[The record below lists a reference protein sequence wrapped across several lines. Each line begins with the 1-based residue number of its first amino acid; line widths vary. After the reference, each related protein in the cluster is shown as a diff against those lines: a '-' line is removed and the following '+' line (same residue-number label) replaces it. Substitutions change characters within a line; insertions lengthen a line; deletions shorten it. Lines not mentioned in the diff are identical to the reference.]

1 MQADGP
7 SPAPVRFATKV
18 AIVLRSDLAPWQKLN
33 VAAFMASGII
43 GSVDDIIGKPYEDA
57 DGTEYLPLCRQPITI
72 LEGDG
77 PTLISALGRAL
88 DRNLRVAVYTEEMF
102 VTSNDDDNRA
112 AVKAVARDQ
121 LNLVGIG
128 LHGDRGVVDKAL
140 KNVRLHE

>member
-1 MQADGP
+1 MQAEGP
-7 SPAPVRFATKV
+7 SAAPVRFATKV
-18 AIVLRSDLAPWQKLN
+18 AIVLRNDLAPWQKLN

-57 DGTEYLPLCRQPITI
+57 EGTEYLPLCRQPITI

-77 PTLISALGRAL
+77 PMLSSALRRAL

-112 AVKAVARDQ
+112 AVKAVVRDQ

-128 LHGDRGVVDKAL
+128 LHGERGVVDKAL

>member
-1 MQADGP
+1 MQADRP
-7 SPAPVRFATKV
+7 SAAPVRFATKV
-18 AIVLRSDLAPWQKLN
+18 AIVLRNDLAPWQKLN

-57 DGTEYLPLCRQPITI
+57 EGTEYLPLCRQPITI

-77 PTLISALGRAL
+77 PMLSSALRRAL

-112 AVKAVARDQ
+112 AVKAVVRDQ

-128 LHGDRGVVDKAL
+128 LHGERGVVDKAL

>member
-1 MQADGP
+1 MQPDEP
-7 SPAPVRFATKV
+7 SPTPVRFTTNV

-43 GSVDDIIGKPYEDA
+43 GSVEDIIGKPYGDA

-77 PTLISALGRAL
+77 TTLSLALRRAL

-128 LHGDRGVVDKAL
+128 LHGERGVVDKAL

>member
-1 MQADGP
+1 MQTDALTP
-7 SPAPVRFATKV
+7 TPVRFPTKV
-18 AIVLRSDLAPWQKLN
+18 AIVIRNDLAPWQKLN

-43 GSVDDIIGKPYEDA
+43 GSVADIIGEPYEDA
-57 DGTEYLPLCRQPITI
+57 DGTAYLPLCRQPITI

-77 PTLISALGRAL
+77 STLSSALRRAL
-88 DRNLRVAVYTEEMF
+88 DRNLQVAVYTEEMF

-112 AVKAVARDQ
+112 AVKAVTRDH

-128 LHGDRGVVDKAL
+128 MHGERGVVDKAL

>member
-1 MQADGP
+1 MEIDAP
-7 SPAPVRFATKV
+7 SPPPIRFATKV

-43 GSVDDIIGKPYEDA
+43 GAAESIIGEPYEDA
-57 DGTEYLPLCRQPITI
+57 DGTEYLALCRQPITI
-72 LEGDG
+72 LESDG
-77 PTLISALGRAL
+77 ATLSSALRRAL

-102 VTSNDDDNRA
+102 ATTNDDDNRA
-112 AVKAVARDQ
+112 TVKAVARDQ

-128 LHGDRGVVDKAL
+128 LHGERGVVDKAL

>member
-1 MQADGP
+1 MQADDS
-7 SPAPVRFATKV
+7 SPTPVRFATKV

-33 VAAFMASGII
+33 VAAFMASGVI

-77 PTLISALGRAL
+77 STLSSALRRAL
-88 DRNLRVAVYTEEMF
+88 DRKLCVAIYTEEMF

-121 LNLVGIG
+121 
-128 LHGDRGVVDKAL
+128 
-140 KNVRLHE
+140 